1 MSERDIIAI
10 IGFISLF
17 ALMLLRVPVGI
28 AMSLVGVGGFA
39 AVVGIDPAL
48 NLLAMSPLRAVTN
61 YELSVIPMFV
71 LMGVFATASGMSSEL
86 FRSANAW
93 FGGRRGGLGTATIA
107 SCAGFSAICGSSVAT
122 AATMTKIALPEMRR
136 LGYSDSLA
144 TGMIAAGGT
153 LGILIP
159 PSVIMV
165 VYAFITEQD
174 VGRLFIAGVIPGLIA
189 VLMHM
194 TVIWLIGYFRPGTV
208 PAGQKTSWT
217 EKFASLRGTWAI
229 ALVFVAIIGG
239 IYQGIVTPTEAA
251 ALGAVVTLIIGF
263 VRKSLTWRGTLTC
276 LVDALKTSV
285 SIYTVIIG
293 ALLFGYF
300 LTVTQTP
307 QKVADLL
314 VGLGLGPMGTLALIL
329 SFFILLGCVLESM
342 AMMILLVPIVFPV
355 IVHFGFDPIWFGIIM
370 VVAVELGLI
379 TPPVGMN
386 LFVIKSVAPDT
397 NLVQIMR
404 GAFPFVL
411 MDIVRL
417 VLLVA
422 FPMLVLYLPSQ
433 MG

>member
-1 MSERDIIAI
+1 M
-10 IGFISLF
+10 
-17 ALMLLRVPVGI
+17 
-28 AMSLVGVGGFA
+28 
-39 AVVGIDPAL
+39 
-48 NLLAMSPLRAVTN
+48 
-61 YELSVIPMFV
+61 
-71 LMGVFATASGMSSEL
+71 
-86 FRSANAW
+86 
-93 FGGRRGGLGTATIA
+93 
-107 SCAGFSAICGSSVAT
+107 
-122 AATMTKIALPEMRR
+122 
-136 LGYSDSLA
+136 
-144 TGMIAAGGT
+144 
-153 LGILIP
+153 
-159 PSVIMV
+159 
-165 VYAFITEQD
+165 
-174 VGRLFIAGVIPGLIA
+174 
-189 VLMHM
+189 
-194 TVIWLIGYFRPGTV
+194 
-208 PAGQKTSWT
+208 
-217 EKFASLRGTWAI
+217 
-229 ALVFVAIIGG
+229 
-239 IYQGIVTPTEAA
+239 
-251 ALGAVVTLIIGF
+251 
-263 VRKSLTWRGTLTC
+263 
-276 LVDALKTSV
+276 

-404 GAFPFVL
+404 GTFPFVV
-411 MDIVRL
+411 MDVVRL

>member
-1 MSERDIIAI
+1 MSDRDVIALV
-10 IGFISLF
+10 GFVSLF
-17 ALMLLRVPVGI
+17 LLMFLRVPVGI
-28 AMSLVGVGGFA
+28 AMGLVGLAGFA
-39 AVVGIDPAL
+39 AVIGIDPAL

-61 YELSVIPMFV
+61 YELSVIPMFI

-107 SCAGFSAICGSSVAT
+107 SCAGFSAISGSSVAT

-136 LGYSDSLA
+136 LGYSDGLA

-174 VGRLFIAGVIPGLIA
+174 VGKLFIAGVIPGLIA

-194 TVIWLIGYFRPGTV
+194 TVIWLVGYFRPDSV
-208 PAGQKTSWT
+208 PAGKKSSWA
-217 EKFASLRGTWAI
+217 EKFESLRGTWAI
-229 ALVFVAIIGG
+229 ALVFIAIIGG
-239 IYQGIVTPTEAA
+239 IYQGLVTPTEAA
-251 ALGAVVTLIIGF
+251 ALGAVTTWTIGYF
-263 VRKSLTWRGTLTC
+263 RKSLNLTKTIKC

-285 SIYTVIIG
+285 TIYTVIIG

-307 QKVADLL
+307 QKVADLML
-314 VGLGLGPMGTLALIL
+314 GLGLGPMGTVALVVVL
-329 SFFILLGCVLESM
+329 FIILGCVLESM
-342 AMMILLVPIVFPV
+342 AMMILVVPIVFPV
-355 IVHFGFDPIWFGIIM
+355 ILHFGFDPIWFGIVT

-379 TPPVGMN
+379 SPPIGMN

-397 NLVQIMR
+397 DLMQIMR
-404 GAFPFVL
+404 GACPFVL

-417 VLLVA
+417 VLLVI
-422 FPMLVLYLPSQ
+422 FPVLSLYLPSH

>member
-1 MSERDIIAI
+1 
-10 IGFISLF
+10 
-17 ALMLLRVPVGI
+17 
-28 AMSLVGVGGFA
+28 
-39 AVVGIDPAL
+39 
-48 NLLAMSPLRAVTN
+48 
-61 YELSVIPMFV
+61 
-71 LMGVFATASGMSSEL
+71 
-86 FRSANAW
+86 
-93 FGGRRGGLGTATIA
+93 
-107 SCAGFSAICGSSVAT
+107 
-122 AATMTKIALPEMRR
+122 
-136 LGYSDSLA
+136 
-144 TGMIAAGGT
+144 
-153 LGILIP
+153 
-159 PSVIMV
+159 
-165 VYAFITEQD
+165 
-174 VGRLFIAGVIPGLIA
+174 
-189 VLMHM
+189 MHM

-263 VRKSLTWRGTLTC
+263 VRRSLTWRGTLTC

>member
-1 MSERDIIAI
+1 MNERDIIAI
-10 IGFISLF
+10 VGFISLF
-17 ALMLLRVPVGI
+17 SLMLLRVPVGI
-28 AMSLVGVGGFA
+28 AMSLVGIGGFA

-71 LMGVFATASGMSSEL
+71 LMGVFASASGMSREL

-93 FGGRRGGLGTATIA
+93 LGGRRGGLGTATIA

-136 LGYSDSLA
+136 LGYADGMA
-144 TGMIAAGGT
+144 TGIIAAGGT

-165 VYAFITEQD
+165 VYAFITDQD
-174 VGRLFIAGVIPGLIA
+174 VAKLFIAGVIPGILA
-189 VLMHM
+189 MLLHM
-194 TVIWLIGYFRPGTV
+194 VVISLIGYFRPGLV
-208 PAGQKTSWT
+208 PEGQRSSWS
-217 EKFASLRGTWAI
+217 EKFASLRGSWAI
-229 ALVFVAIIGG
+229 MLVFISIIGG

-251 ALGAVVTLIIGF
+251 ALGAVVTLVIGIA
-263 VRKSLTWRGTLTC
+263 RKSLDRAGVIKCLT
-276 LVDALKTSV
+276 DALKTSV
-285 SIYTVIIG
+285 SIYTIIIG

-300 LTVTQTP
+300 LTVTQAP

-314 VGLGLGPMGTLALIL
+314 LGLGLGPMGTLALIL
-329 SFFILLGCVLESM
+329 AFFIMLGCVLESM

-355 IVHFGFDPIWFGIIM
+355 IVHFGFDPVWFGILT

-379 TPPVGMN
+379 TPPVGIN

-397 NLVQIMR
+397 NLIQIMR
-404 GAFPFVL
+404 GTFPFVV
-411 MDIVRL
+411 MDVVRL

-422 FPMLVLYLPSQ
+422 FPMLVLYLPSH

>member
-1 MSERDIIAI
+1 MSERDIIAV

-39 AVVGIDPAL
+39 AVIGIEPAL

-71 LMGVFATASGMSSEL
+71 LMGVFASASGMSREL

-122 AATMTKIALPEMRR
+122 AATMTRIALPEMRR
-136 LGYSDSLA
+136 LGYADGLA
-144 TGMIAAGGT
+144 TGVIAAGGT

-174 VGRLFIAGVIPGLIA
+174 VGKLFIAGVVPGLIA

-194 TVIWLIGYFRPGTV
+194 MVIWLVGYFRPGSV
-208 PAGQKTSWT
+208 PPGQKTSWA

-229 ALVFVAIIGG
+229 AMVFVAIIGG

-251 ALGAVVTLIIGF
+251 ALGAVVTLIIGL
-263 VRKSLTWRGTLTC
+263 VRGSLTWAGSLKC
-276 LVDALKTSV
+276 LVEALKTSV

-329 SFFILLGCVLESM
+329 AFFILLGCVLESM
-342 AMMILLVPIVFPV
+342 AMMILLVPVVFPV

-397 NLVQIMR
+397 NLMQIMR
-404 GAFPFVL
+404 GTFPFVV
-411 MDIVRL
+411 MDVLRL